1 MKGTSSRSSGRSGRP
16 PKFREP
22 RRPVTITLPERT
34 LRLLAAVD
42 RDRARAVVR
51 VTDATVASAD
61 GPESRLVEVVEILPG
76 IGIILVG
83 ASRYLRQIPW
93 LRLVELAPGRLL
105 LSIPSGTPVE
115 SLEIAVHDLLE
126 TVSTE
131 DPRERAILEG
141 LHALIRTLRRGRSL
155 SKAISK
161 AFSKAEMLFVDM
173 RSQAETEPPTAAEAR
188 GLPAEERGMRN
199 RSPQLRRDERRGL
212 R

>member
-1 MKGTSSRSSGRSGRP
+1 MKRTSSRAGGRSGRP

-51 VTDATVASAD
+51 VTDAAVASAD
-61 GPESRLVEVVEILPG
+61 GSESRLVEVVEILPG

-126 TVSTE
+126 TVSTAE
-131 DPRERAILEG
+131 SRERAILEG
-141 LHALIRTLRRGRSL
+141 LHALIRRLRRGRSL
-155 SKAISK
+155 
-161 AFSKAEMLFVDM
+161 SKAEMLFVDM

-188 GLPAEERGMRN
+188 GLPAEERGV
-199 RSPQLRRDERRGL
+199 RSRWPQFRRDERRGL

>member
-1 MKGTSSRSSGRSGRP
+1 MGKGAKGPSRGRSGRP

-22 RRPVTITLPERT
+22 RRPVTVTLPERT

-42 RDRARAVVR
+42 RDRARAIVR
-51 VTDATVASAD
+51 VTDATLPSAD
-61 GPESRLVEVVEILPG
+61 TADSRLVEVVEILPG

-83 ASRYLRQIPW
+83 PSRYLKQIPW

-126 TVSTE
+126 AVPATE
-131 DPRERAILEG
+131 SRERAILEG
-141 LHALIRTLRRGRSL
+141 LHALIRRLRRGRSL
-155 SKAISK
+155 
-161 AFSKAEMLFVDM
+161 SKAEMLFVDM
-173 RSQAETEPPTAAEAR
+173 RSETADGPTEPVASEQPAAAR
-188 GLPAEERGMRN
+188 R
-199 RSPQLRRDERRGL
+199 RRG

>member
-1 MKGTSSRSSGRSGRP
+1 MGKGAKDPSRGRSGRP

-22 RRPVTITLPERT
+22 RRPVTVTLPERT

-42 RDRARAVVR
+42 RDRARAIVR
-51 VTDATVASAD
+51 VTDATLPSAD
-61 GPESRLVEVVEILPG
+61 TADSRLVEVVEILPG

-83 ASRYLRQIPW
+83 PSRYLKQIPW

-126 TVSTE
+126 AVPATE
-131 DPRERAILEG
+131 SRERAILEG
-141 LHALIRTLRRGRSL
+141 LHALIRRLRRGRSL
-155 SKAISK
+155 SKA
-161 AFSKAEMLFVDM
+161 EMLFVDM
-173 RSQAETEPPTAAEAR
+173 WSETEDGPTEPVASEQPAAAR
-188 GLPAEERGMRN
+188 R
-199 RSPQLRRDERRGL
+199 RRG

>member
-1 MKGTSSRSSGRSGRP
+1 
-16 PKFREP
+16 
-22 RRPVTITLPERT
+22 VTITLPERT

-161 AFSKAEMLFVDM
+161 AEMLFVDM

>member
-1 MKGTSSRSSGRSGRP
+1 MQQIYYALIMDDATDRSKGRTGRP
-16 PKFREP
+16 PKFREA

-51 VTDATVASAD
+51 VTDAAVPSTDAAD
-61 GPESRLVEVVEILPG
+61 SRLVEVVEILPG

-83 ASRYLRQIPW
+83 ASRHLRQIPW

-105 LSIPSGTPVE
+105 LSIPSGTPIE

-126 TVSTE
+126 GVPSAE
-131 DPRERAILEG
+131 SRERAILEG
-141 LHALIRTLRRGRSL
+141 LHALIRRLRRGQSL
-155 SKAISK
+155 
-161 AFSKAEMLFVDM
+161 SKAEMLFVDM
-173 RSQAETEPPTAAEAR
+173 RSEADGGRPAVTGPSDQPEPAGGT
-188 GLPAEERGMRN
+188 
-199 RSPQLRRDERRGL
+199 RRRRPRKGSGS